1 MAVTIFLNRK
11 RVNKIHGTHGMK
23 LYYKQGACSLS
34 PHIVA
39 NELGLDVELIKVD
52 LKDHT
57 TEQGKNF
64 YKVNPHGYIPALE
77 LDSGDMLMEG
87 IVIVQ
92 YLADLKPEKG
102 LVPANGTFERY
113 KLQEMLA
120 FLSTEI
126 HKGFIPLFYASSA
139 SDYIEIARPKLEK
152 RYAWLNE
159 RLADKQF
166 LMGDKF
172 TVADTY
178 LFAVTGWGKA
188 PWLKS
193 YEDTSIHFLTST
205 LLQPKRPGQRANEIR
220 AMA

>member
-1 MAVTIFLNRK
+1 
-11 RVNKIHGTHGMK
+11 MK
-23 LYYKQGACSLS
+23 LYYKPGACSLS

-39 NELGLDVELIKVD
+39 NELGLKVEFVKVD
-52 LKDHT
+52 LKGHT

-64 YKVNPHGYIPALE
+64 YQVNPHGYIPALE
-77 LDSGDMLMEG
+77 FDNGEMLLEG
-87 IVIVQ
+87 VVIIQ
-92 YLADLKPEKG
+92 YLADQKPEMG
-102 LVPANGTFERY
+102 LAPANGTFERY

-126 HKGFIPLFYASSA
+126 HKGFIPLFYADPA
-139 SDYIEIARPKLEK
+139 GDYIEIARPKLEK

-159 RLADKQF
+159 HLSNRQF

-178 LFAVTGWGKA
+178 LFAVTGWAKA

-193 YEDTSIHFLTST
+193 YEDTPMHLDSLRHLQAWYERVKSREAVQKSILEEG
-205 LLQPKRPGQRANEIR
+205 LDLN
-220 AMA
+220 